1 MSPELSDKTHRIYEA
16 ALLKL
21 KKHFNAQDLSFLSD
35 ASGVIQYIESLDCS
49 DNTRKIYYITLRRT
63 LKEWPDKTDAVKQA
77 EQQYKE
83 KMDTYNRRAYEKME
97 TQAMDDREKAL
108 WLDWAD
114 VLKTREKAYD
124 TASDLLT
131 YQDYVILCLY
141 TFLPPARVDYAPLHV
156 VEQEDQK
163 PEGNLLVVGPRS
175 MEFVMREYKTASKY
189 GTRHIAISKPL
200 EKVLRNWLELNP
212 SGWLLCSQD
221 GTPMTET
228 QLSARIRTIFQRLVG
243 KPVGVNIL
251 RHSFVSFLRKGE
263 PSLKRQKE
271 VANAMGHS
279 IGMSQIYRRI
289 Q

>member
-1 MSPELSDKTHRIYEA
+1 MPSQHTLRIYEA
-16 ALLKL
+16 CIVKL
-21 KKHFNAQDLSFLSD
+21 KKHFNTTSLSFLED
-35 ASGVIQYIESLDCS
+35 ASGVIHYVESLELS
-49 DNTRKIYYITLRRT
+49 DNSKKIYWIALKSTLRD
-63 LKEWPDKTDAVKQA
+63 LPDKTDALKAA
-77 EQQYKE
+77 ELAYQL

-279 IGMSQIYRRI
+279 ISMSALYRRI